1 MSLHASLRERP
12 LILIVDDEEDIVDLV
27 QYNLKK
33 EKYDTVVAS
42 NGAEGLLKAQS
53 TLPDLIVLD
62 IMMPIMDG
70 FEASKEI
77 RKDPRLATVP
87 ILMLTAKDGEVD
99 HVAGLDSGA
108 DIYLTKP
115 ISIPVFMSQVKALLR
130 GTNRFSSPSDVLV
143 IGDLVIDKDQYEA
156 SIKGQDEP
164 IHLARKEFDLLY
176 FLATK
181 PGMVFSRQELL
192 DRVWGHDVYVVDRT
206 VDVHIRKI
214 REKIGVHYIE
224 TVKGVGYRLSS
235 RFGQ

>member
-1 MSLHASLRERP
+1 MSANASFRDRP

-33 EKYDTVVAS
+33 EKYDTVVAC
-42 NGAEGLLKAQS
+42 NGADGLKKAQD

-62 IMMPIMDG
+62 IMMPIMGG
-70 FEASKEI
+70 FETSKEI

-87 ILMLTAKDGEVD
+87 ILMLTAKDGESD
-99 HVAGLDSGA
+99 HVSGLDSGA

-130 GTNRFSSPSDVLV
+130 GTTRFASPSDVLV
-143 IGDLVIDKDQYEA
+143 IGDLIIDKDQYKA
-156 SIKGQDEP
+156 SIKGQEDS

-176 FLATK
+176 FLAQK
-181 PGMVFSRQELL
+181 PGKVFSRQELL

-214 REKIGVHYIE
+214 REKIGIQYIE

-235 RFGQ
+235 NFNH